1 MRAEAKPRPERPE
14 AGRRSLR
21 LVLVAATIAMAAA
34 TSAPAFFEPVERR
47 GDLDGDAGI
56 ERAFT
61 APRPVR
67 GEEWTEVRVSD
78 DCPAATATNRRISG
92 VEESL
97 GRLRLVAADT
107 RPGREVFLDLRSGAS
122 GRNGETRL
130 VAWRPTAGCPAPRRL
145 FAYRPERSSRPPRGA
160 LRGAANF
167 GAVVRDVER
176 RFAGRE
182 VILDELYVTR
192 RVPAGCCPSFRKRRY
207 FRYDPRS
214 DRYRRYRT
222 RVTRLPTR

>member
-1 MRAEAKPRPERPE
+1 MRTQVEPRPRRPE
-14 AGRRSLR
+14 ARRRGLG
-21 LVLVAATIAMAAA
+21 LLLAAA
-34 TSAPAFFEPVERR
+34 AIAAAGGTAALAFYEPVERR

-61 APRPVR
+61 VPRSVR
-67 GEEWTEVRVSD
+67 GEQWTEVRVSD
-78 DCPAATATNRRISG
+78 DCPAATTTNRRVSG

-97 GRLRLVAADT
+97 GRLKLVAADT

-130 VAWRPTAGCPAPRRL
+130 VAWRPTGGCPDPRRL

-176 RFAGRE
+176 RFGGRE
-182 VILDELYVTR
+182 VILDEFYVTR

-214 DRYRRYRT
+214 DRYRGYRT